1 MCNSGCHC
9 RDCINTKLNDDGHR
23 RAIEAIIGTNPG
35 VFCLKFVP
43 ALVGLEHQQQRPE
56 ADEVP
61 HLPASTATMSC
72 TCQMSR
78 CLKLYCQCFSSSTMC
93 NSGCR
98 CLDCMNTEL
107 NDGGRRRTI
116 EAIIATNP
124 GVFSPPPTAAPPPP
138 TSATTATPSC
148 TCHRGRCLK
157 LYCQCFSS
165 SVMCNSGCRCRDCM
179 NTELN
184 DDGRRRAIKAIIARN
199 PVACCPMFVRDL
211 DPLIDNSFLKRRLG
225 IFHGPLNCRCVGC
238 MNRSC

>member
-165 SVMCNSGCRCRDCM
+165 SAMTLLATAYETRGSRWINPSRQATTEISICYVLCTTVFIVLNS
-179 NTELN
+179 
-184 DDGRRRAIKAIIARN
+184 
-199 PVACCPMFVRDL
+199 
-211 DPLIDNSFLKRRLG
+211 S
-225 IFHGPLNCRCVGC
+225 
-238 MNRSC
+238 